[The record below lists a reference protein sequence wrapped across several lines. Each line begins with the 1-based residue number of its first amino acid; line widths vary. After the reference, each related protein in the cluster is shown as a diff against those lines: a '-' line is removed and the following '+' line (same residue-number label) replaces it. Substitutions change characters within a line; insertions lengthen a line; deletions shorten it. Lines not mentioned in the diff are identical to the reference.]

1 MISPNRAAAA
11 AITADPSAPTS
22 LCEAIT
28 DALEVYARAV
38 DLLEAVKAEANADDG
53 RVKAVYASEPARL
66 VQELAAGPVEV
77 TDVLPDHTA
86 HLEAVQLSAARLRT
100 AHRTVQLAAERLE
113 HDPYRTAAVDVLEW
127 VAAIRAAT
135 PWPAALP
142 DHVVAAWNAC
152 PITWHLPGLPRSLR
166 FGRLPV
172 SPRPRD
178 SAATSNV
185 HRLAWQY
192 LEAGEVT
199 VAPTEAGQLAVTITG
214 DWSAVLDALVAV

>member
-1 MISPNRAAAA
+1 MAHLNRSVIDAILHDASAPTELRR
-11 AITADPSAPTS
+11 AITAD
-22 LCEAIT
+22 
-28 DALEVYARAV
+28 LEVYDRAAELLKDAKVDARVA
-38 DLLEAVKAEANADDG
+38 DERLKAI
-53 RVKAVYASEPARL
+53 YASEPARIVDAL
-66 VQELAAGPVEV
+66 EHGPVEV
-77 TDVLPDHTA
+77 ADVLPDHTD
-86 HLEAVQLSAARLRT
+86 HLETAALAAARLR
-100 AHRTVQLAAERLE
+100 AVQRAVQLATENAERGA
-113 HDPYRTAAVDVLEW
+113 YRTAAVEVLEW
-127 VAAIRAAT
+127 VAALRAAT

-199 VAPTEAGQLAVTITG
+199 VAPTEAGRLVVTITG
-214 DWSAVLDALVAV
+214 DWSAVLDALVTV